1 MNQRNASGR
10 HLSDCDT
17 PSVHRRLSSTEA
29 REYSSLVTRHAG
41 NSRTR
46 ETFSE
51 NKQTLTYLH
60 CREHQRKGW
69 TCTSRLLVTCL
80 YQARKGWQ
88 ETPRTRGACGFLHSN
103 HILNSPTTQST
114 LAVWQRQRRQQ
125 IKPSSPRSLHCHYH
139 HISLSLSLW
148 LEYVKL
154 KKICRLARD
163 GQLTWVIDCG
173 ILVEFY

>member
-29 REYSSLVTRHAG
+29 RENWSLAMRHSG

-46 ETFSE
+46 ATFSE

-103 HILNSPTTQST
+103 HILNSPFHAGCVAATTPTADKTVITS
-114 LAVWQRQRRQQ
+114 L
-125 IKPSSPRSLHCHYH
+125 PPLPLSSHLT
-139 HISLSLSLW
+139 LSLSLTRICQT
-148 LEYVKL
+148 
-154 KKICRLARD
+154 KKNL
-163 GQLTWVIDCG
+163 
-173 ILVEFY
+173 

>member
-29 REYSSLVTRHAG
+29 REYWSLVMRHSV

-46 ETFSE
+46 ATFSGS
-51 NKQTLTYLH
+51 KQTLTYLH
-60 CREHQRKGW
+60 CHEHQEKRLDLHEPTVGNLSLPGSQGMTRNTTHSWRLWFSAQQPHPQLSNDSFHAGCVAATTPTADK
-69 TCTSRLLVTCL
+69 TVITSLPPL
-80 YQARKGWQ
+80 
-88 ETPRTRGACGFLHSN
+88 
-103 HILNSPTTQST
+103 
-114 LAVWQRQRRQQ
+114 
-125 IKPSSPRSLHCHYH
+125 PRSSHLT
-139 HISLSLSLW
+139 LSLR

-163 GQLTWVIDCG
+163 G
-173 ILVEFY
+173 